1 MCGRFTLTHPTE
13 AMARLFAALPGND
26 LPPVPR
32 FNICPTQP
40 VAVITA
46 EAGARRLR
54 AMRWGFL
61 PSWYKAPNDGPL
73 IINARADTVASKPA
87 FRRAIR
93 ETRCLIPAS
102 GFYEWQAGEGGA
114 RLPWYITRR
123 DGAPMVFAGLW
134 QCWEGGGDPIDT
146 CAMVTTEAGP
156 TLAPIHHR
164 EPVIL
169 EPADWPLWLGEAGH
183 GAARL
188 MQATGPGILQ
198 AHRVAPA
205 VNSNRAEG
213 PDLIAPLPDLTA

>member
-134 QCWEGGGDPIDT
+134 QRWEGGGAPIDT

-188 MQATGPGILQ
+188 MHPTGPDILQ

-213 PDLIAPLPDLTA
+213 PDLIAPLPDQTA